1 MRRLRSVMRLA
12 ALMTAVA
19 LVAAA
24 CGQSSSGSTEDST
37 TSTSGTD
44 TTMSTE
50 TTETSD
56 AGGEG
61 GETDDENTELHVF
74 HFKVNLQ
81 DQWQTLTNSYSESNP
96 NVTFVNEII
105 GGGTA
110 WLPIL
115 KSKFAAGQGPDIFIV
130 EGPAQA
136 AEFEDF
142 LSDLSDE
149 PWTERAFPEA
159 LEGLTIDGS
168 VMGMPVN
175 LEGYGYIYNKAIF
188 DEAGVTEVPTTLD
201 GLREA
206 AGLIADAGYTPFG
219 TGYGIWWVNGLHL
232 MNMPFAR
239 QDDPR
244 AFMESALAR
253 EASFSEES
261 LFTTGLKELADITIE
276 YGEDDPLTSDRDQ
289 QALAFV
295 NEEVA
300 MIQQGN
306 WREIEILEANP
317 DMEIGL
323 VPMPLGN
330 DPEEGDKLAVGVPF
344 YFVVNSAS
352 SEAQQQEAREFLN
365 WLVSSDEGKATLVDE
380 FGFIPAYPDIEP
392 SGLGGISSDI
402 LEYSTE
408 GKVVPWMFGQFPDGS
423 PQEMSDAFQ
432 KYIAGVQDWD
442 QTIAEI
448 NATWDRLAG

>member
-1 MRRLRSVMRLA
+1 MRRLRSVTRL
-12 ALMTAVA
+12 LA
-19 LVAAA
+19 LVTVLALVVAA
-24 CGQSSSGSTEDST
+24 CGQSSSGEGD
-37 TSTSGTD
+37 D
-44 TTMSTE
+44 TTTTAAASDTETTASTE
-50 TTETSD
+50 TTDGS
-56 AGGEG
+56 GEG
-61 GETDDENTELHVF
+61 EAEGGTTELHVF

-81 DQWQTLTNSYSESNP
+81 DQWQTLTNTYTEQNP
-96 NVTFVNEII
+96 DVVFVNEII

-110 WLPIL
+110 WDPIL
-115 KSKFAAGQGPDIFIV
+115 KSKFAAGEGPDIFIV
-130 EGPAQA
+130 EGQAQA
-136 AEFEDF
+136 AEYGEF

-149 PWTERAFPEA
+149 PWVERAFPAA
-159 LEGLTIDGS
+159 LEGLTIDGN

-188 DEAGVTEVPTTLD
+188 DEAGVTEIPTTLD
-201 GLREA
+201 GLRQA
-206 AGLIADAGYTPFG
+206 AEQIADAGYTPFA
-219 TGYGIWWVNGLHL
+219 TGYGIFWVSGQHL

-244 AFMESALAR
+244 AFIDDALAR
-253 EASFSEES
+253 EGSFADNP
-261 LFTTGLKELADITIE
+261 LFTDGLQELADITIE
-276 YGEDDPLTSDRDQ
+276 YGEDDPLTSDRDG
-289 QALAFV
+289 QAFAFV
-295 NEEVA
+295 NEDVA
-300 MIQQGN
+300 MMQQGN

-323 VPMPLGN
+323 VPMPLSN

-352 SEAQQQEAREFLN
+352 SEAQQREAREFLN
-365 WLVSSDEGKATLVDE
+365 WLVSSDEGKRTLVEE

-392 SGLGGISSDI
+392 SGLGGISEDI
-402 LEYSTE
+402 LEYSNE

-423 PQEMSDAFQ
+423 IPEMSDAFQ

-448 NATWDRLAG
+448 DSIWDRLAG